1 MLDTKET
8 LERALEN
15 AKKYVSN
22 LLLQKELD
30 WKEIDKS
37 IEKLKKYDKKIK
49 DLIQFYYIYTLLC
62 LTKCSCEERT
72 IKHNG

>member
-49 DLIQFYYIYTLLC
+49 DLI
-62 LTKCSCEERT
+62 
-72 IKHNG
+72 